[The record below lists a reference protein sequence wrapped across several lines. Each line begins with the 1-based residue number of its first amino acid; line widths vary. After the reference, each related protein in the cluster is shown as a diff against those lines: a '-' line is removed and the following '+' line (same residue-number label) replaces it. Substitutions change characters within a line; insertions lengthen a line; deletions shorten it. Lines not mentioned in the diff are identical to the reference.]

1 MKNMQD
7 LTELQKILIQVAVL
21 GVFSTIAYFL
31 RRENKDIRTK
41 LDAHDGRIKNEE
53 CEIISLV
60 KDVEVLRKDVDTIEG
75 IIIKISEQG
84 RLIELSNIKLS
95 VNQKINIKEVKKLG
109 EKLESTHECLSS
121 MLKESQKQTS
131 HFEKFFATGP
141 Q

>member
-41 LDAHDGRIKNEE
+41 LDAHDARIGDEE
-53 CEIISLV
+53 KGLISIV
-60 KDVEVLRKDVDTIEG
+60 KDVEVLRKDVDTIES
-75 IIIKISEQG
+75 ILIKISDQG
-84 RLIELSNIKLS
+84 IKLELSNQALS
-95 VNQKINIKEVKKLG
+95 INQKSNIKEVIKLG
-109 EKLESTHECLSS
+109 VKLEDTHECLSS